1 MGFFN
6 RAING
11 FSAMSTKS
19 KIASVGAASALG
31 IGVTKSLSDPSHKS
45 DNYRAMNMGVVAATV
60 GMMAGKKGL
69 L

>member
-1 MGFFN
+1 MGLFN

-11 FSAMSTKS
+11 FSAMNTKS
-19 KIASVGAASALG
+19 KIATIGVTGALG
-31 IGVTKSLSDPSHKS
+31 VGITKSLSDPSHKS
-45 DNYRAMNMGVVAATV
+45 DNYRSMNLGIAAAAM